1 MLTGYYTM
9 IMTTV
14 PGSTEKGPRD
24 VDSNMCEGAQTT
36 FLGLEIQ
43 MRLESR
49 YVFCLLFL
57 FLLLMTFQIQRN
69 YIKYNYNGG

>member
-1 MLTGYYTM
+1 MLTGYYTP
-9 IMTTV
+9 IMTTM
-14 PGSTEKGPRD
+14 PRSTEKGPRD
-24 VDSNMCEGAQTT
+24 VYGNMCEGAQMT

-43 MRLESR
+43 MRLESW